1 MALCTGFLFCHVSKS
16 QGKTWS
22 SVAAAFIHHSM
33 CSCFR
38 LQLLL
43 FDQETGCIFR
53 WPLEFHKVVL
63 RVSSMVTHAAV
74 NLLQSFIVPGLCAP
88 TGLRVFYASGGPRPI
103 QATAKTLMSNGTL
116 KRSSTLQYHTPVTE
130 IIQM

>member
-1 MALCTGFLFCHVSKS
+1 MICTVLPSSASRRKCVAEGSFTDDERELMALCTGFLFCHVSKS

-74 NLLQSFIVPGLCAP
+74 NLL
-88 TGLRVFYASGGPRPI
+88 
-103 QATAKTLMSNGTL
+103 
-116 KRSSTLQYHTPVTE
+116 
-130 IIQM
+130 

>member
-53 WPLEFHKVVL
+53 WTLEFHKVVL

-74 NLLQSFIVPGLCAP
+74 NLL
-88 TGLRVFYASGGPRPI
+88 
-103 QATAKTLMSNGTL
+103 
-116 KRSSTLQYHTPVTE
+116 
-130 IIQM
+130 